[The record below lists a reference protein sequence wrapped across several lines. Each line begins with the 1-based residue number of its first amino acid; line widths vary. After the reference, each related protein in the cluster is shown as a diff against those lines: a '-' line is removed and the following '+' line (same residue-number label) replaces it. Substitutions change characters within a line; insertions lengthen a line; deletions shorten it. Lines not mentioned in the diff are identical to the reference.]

1 MPLLWVFVCN
11 TNNTHNNKKST
22 VVIVMRDI
30 VVCRRVSV
38 LLFGVKIFFS
48 IKSIKI

>member
-1 MPLLWVFVCN
+1 MPLLWIFVCN

-22 VVIVMRDI
+22 VVMRDI